1 MSSAIIANRATHDHR
16 HLKVLASLGV
26 LSHEAGISIRGV
38 DGTYESFVDREMV
51 NPENNEPLSD
61 EDRPATIEVDLVKV
75 DNGRALVELPR
86 QVVAGGRR
94 IWVPAT
100 EVQ

>member
-1 MSSAIIANRATHDHR
+1 MSTTTIPNGSKHR
-16 HLKVLASLGV
+16 NLKVLASLGV

-38 DGTYESFVDREMV
+38 DGTYESFVDRDMV
-51 NPENNEPLSD
+51 NPENSEPLTD
-61 EDRPATIEVDLVKV
+61 EDRPATIAVDMLKV
-75 DNGRALVELPR
+75 DNGCVLVELPR
-86 QVVAGGRR
+86 EVVAGGRR